1 MSFFLPHILPNYHS
15 SKKAQPPAGNCSTHE
30 YELLNH
36 LNTFYNSFASVRV
49 FRTGAF
55 CFLQFFSKSVRF
67 VWQFLNFLGSGV
79 RKGKSNITRPFAAA
93 KGGENMNEPNRTEWE
108 NRCAFNAYCKKAL
121 KFEASNAQRDVR
133 HHQLREVTFSSLS
146 LQEEEQLFTN
156 DRYFAGEEA
165 DDKSFFVAGMEITPK
180 LLADAIHALPEE
192 KRNAVLLYYFFDMS
206 DPEIAKLLNLS
217 RSTVQYR
224 SDQALLSC

>member
-1 MSFFLPHILPNYHS
+1 MPLRLSVFFGQAH
-15 SKKAQPPAGNCSTHE
+15 
-30 YELLNH
+30 
-36 LNTFYNSFASVRV
+36 FV
-49 FRTGAF
+49 FF
-55 CFLQFFSKSVRF
+55 KIFSKSVRF
-67 VWQFLNFLGSGV
+67 VWQFLIFLGSGV
-79 RKGKSNITRPFAAA
+79 RKGNQTSPAFAAA
-93 KGGENMNEPNRTEWE
+93 KGGEKMNEPNRTEWE
-108 NRCAFNAYCKKAL
+108 KRCAFNAYCKKAL

-133 HHQLREVTFSSLS
+133 HHQLREVAFSSLS

-180 LLADAIHALPEE
+180 LLVDAIHALPEE
-192 KRNAVLLYYFFDMS
+192 KRDAVLLYYFFDMS

-224 SDQALLSC
+224 RTSSFELLKRYLEERAYGNQE